1 MTAIKTPL
9 GDGLDVAEDI
19 GGKAHNRAIIMDT
32 AGADAIGLVATA
44 PAANTL
50 LGRLKAIADAIAA
63 MVTSLTNAIGVTAS
77 ADSFFAIT
85 PGAAALSTV
94 PKAIYVT
101 TGGTLIVKGADGG
114 GATFTVPDQSIIA
127 IRPRYVTGGTA
138 TGIIGLI

>member
-1 MTAIKTPL
+1 MTAIKTPF
-9 GDGLDVAEDI
+9 GDGLDVAEEI
-19 GGKAHNRAIIMDT
+19 GGKAHSRAIIMDT
-32 AGADAIGLVATA
+32 AGADAIGLAVAA
-44 PAANTL
+44 PAANTM
-50 LGRLKAIADAIAA
+50 LGRLKAIADAIVS
-63 MVTSLTNAIGVTAS
+63 MVGLTAS

-85 PGAAALSTV
+85 PGANALSTV

-114 GATFTVPDQSIIA
+114 AATFTVPDQSIIA